1 MSLLFPGAGS
11 KVVEEGALTIVP
23 EIEEKEYET
32 TSHVC
37 PVCKDDTFVE
47 QIEQEMICINCCILI
62 EYVIDTGPEY
72 RYFGSED
79 RSPDPTRVGGP
90 RNPLLP
96 ESSFASRIINRPGD
110 NRMMRRIAKIH
121 SYGVMPSRERTV
133 WSVHEI
139 INLRCSNAGIS
150 LAIIEETKYI
160 YAQIASLGHIRRKAQ
175 LYAIL
180 AACTFES
187 LKRHGSVQHH
197 NNVAKIYA
205 AEPLQMTKALKELNE
220 LLEKYDHEYKRKD
233 PTYVPLKL
241 ESASTTSTTFKDYI
255 EAALIDLRQHLLIPS
270 TLIPRLQMESEKM
283 GHIVNELGICRE
295 TTPPSMA
302 ATAISL
308 ACEKIGHPTPT
319 EDVAKAT
326 GISAATL
333 QKCLTKHTRVKSI
346 LFME

>member
-11 KVVEEGALTIVP
+11 KVVEERAPTIVS

-32 TSHVC
+32 TSHIC
-37 PVCKDDTFVE
+37 PVCKEDTYVE
-47 QIEQEMICINCCILI
+47 QVDQEMICMNCCILI
-62 EYVIDTGPEY
+62 EYIIDTGPEY

-110 NRMMRRIAKIH
+110 NRTMRRIAKIH
-121 SYGVMPSRERTV
+121 SYGVMPSRERTI

-150 LAIIEETKYI
+150 LAIIDETKYI

-233 PTYVPLKL
+233 PTYMSLKS

-255 EAALIDLRQHLLIPS
+255 ETALRELRIPY
-270 TLIPRLQMESEKM
+270 TLISVVQIESEKM
-283 GHIVNELGICRE
+283 GDIVNELGICRE
-295 TTPPSMA
+295 TTPPSLA

-308 ACEKIGHPTPT
+308 ACEKMGCSKST
-319 EDVAKAT
+319 EDVAKAL

-346 LFME
+346 LFKE